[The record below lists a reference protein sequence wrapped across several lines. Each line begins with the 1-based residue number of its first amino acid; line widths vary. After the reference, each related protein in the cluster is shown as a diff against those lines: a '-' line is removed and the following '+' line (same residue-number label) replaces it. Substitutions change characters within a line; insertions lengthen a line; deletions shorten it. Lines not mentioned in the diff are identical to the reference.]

1 MKGGARKRKPNKY
14 MRKKYQIKD
23 GDKWVNVSKAQEV
36 QKGFLDY
43 SLRDGTRGLAQAKN
57 WRIAP

>member
-1 MKGGARKRKPNKY
+1 

-43 SLRDGTRGLAQAKN
+43 SLRDGTRGLAQPKN
-57 WRIAP
+57 WRIAPQN